1 MQIYRLIK
9 KKYKEKPFSGEGAK
23 EHGGRWNRKGEPV
36 VYFACTFALAALE
49 KSVHLGPQARQI
61 DFCYYVITLSEE
73 ASGKRLPPASLSE
86 DWRNYPPPDSTRQ
99 IGSKWFQKGTETFLK
114 VPSVV
119 APCEYN
125 VVLRSRDISLTVEDY
140 VFIEE
145 IQGPVSFS
153 FDARIWRK
161 TPSS

>member
-9 KKYKEKPFSGEGAK
+9 KKYKEYPFNGEGAK

-36 VYFACTFALAALE
+36 VYCSCTFALAALE

-61 DFCYYVITLSEE
+61 DFCYYVVTLSEE
-73 ASGKRLPPASLSE
+73 VSSKRHTPASLSD
-86 DWRNYPPPDSTRQ
+86 DWRNYPPPASTKQ
-99 IGSKWFQKGTETFLK
+99 IGSKWFQKANETLLE

-125 VVLRSRDISLTVEDY
+125 VALRSEDISLTVKEHD
-140 VFIEE
+140 FIEE
-145 IQGPVSFS
+145 IQGPVSFT
-153 FDARIWRK
+153 FDARLWRD
-161 TPSS
+161 TPSA